1 MRKEAIICIVL
12 IMIIIIGNIITQNY
26 AEKTINTLTEE
37 LEKIRIDILDEKK
50 EKDIDKNMEEIIE
63 KWDKKHEKLAY
74 FIEHNELE
82 RIEINLIGM
91 KSYIRDMEKTEAVS
105 KIEETKFLLEN
116 LEKKYKIH
124 LENIF

>member
-12 IMIIIIGNIITQNY
+12 IIIIIIGNIITQNY

-50 EKDIDKNMEEIIE
+50 ENDIDKNMEEIIE

>member
-1 MRKEAIICIVL
+1 MRKEAIISIVL
-12 IMIIIIGNIITQNY
+12 IIIIIIGNIITQNY
-26 AEKTINTLTEE
+26 AEKTIKTLTSKLDE
-37 LEKIRIDILDEKK
+37 LKIDIEEEKK
-50 EKDIDKNMEEIIE
+50 GKGIDKNMDEIIE
-63 KWDKKHEKLAY
+63 KWDRKHVKLAY

>member
-1 MRKEAIICIVL
+1 MRKEAIISIVL
-12 IMIIIIGNIITQNY
+12 IIIIIIGNIITQRY
-26 AEKTINTLTEE
+26 AEKTINTLTSKLEE
-37 LEKIRIDILDEKK
+37 LKIEILEDKK
-50 EKDIDKNMEEIIE
+50 EKSTDKNMDEIIE
-63 KWDKKHEKLAY
+63 KWDIKHVKLAY